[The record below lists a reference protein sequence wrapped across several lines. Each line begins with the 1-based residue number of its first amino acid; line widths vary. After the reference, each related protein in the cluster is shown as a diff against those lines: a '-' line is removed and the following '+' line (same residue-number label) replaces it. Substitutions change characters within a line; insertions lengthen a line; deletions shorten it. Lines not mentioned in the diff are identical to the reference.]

1 MSSDMTL
8 SSPDPGNVKIRL
20 TLGHIPAPQPW
31 GSRGAA
37 SSMAGMSDFESMR
50 AEDVPEGVQLV
61 DVREANEFAEWHA
74 KGAENLPLS
83 ELQLRYGELDLD
95 QDLYIIC
102 LSGGRSAKACQ
113 WLELN
118 GIDAINVSN
127 GTIGWR
133 DAGRTIIVNGEET
146 TNPA

>member
-1 MSSDMTL
+1 M
-8 SSPDPGNVKIRL
+8 
-20 TLGHIPAPQPW
+20 
-31 GSRGAA
+31 A

-127 GTIGWR
+127 GSIGWR

>member
-1 MSSDMTL
+1 
-8 SSPDPGNVKIRL
+8 
-20 TLGHIPAPQPW
+20 
-31 GSRGAA
+31 
-37 SSMAGMSDFESMR
+37 MSDFEFVR

-61 DVREANEFAEWHA
+61 DVREADEFNDWHA
-74 KGAENLPLS
+74 KGAVNLPLS
-83 ELQLRYGELDLD
+83 ELPAKFGDLDLD

-127 GTIGWR
+127 GSIGWR
-133 DAGRTIIVNGEET
+133 DAGRVIIQDGKET

>member
-1 MSSDMTL
+1 M
-8 SSPDPGNVKIRL
+8 
-20 TLGHIPAPQPW
+20 
-31 GSRGAA
+31 A

-74 KGAENLPLS
+74 KGAENLPCP

-95 QDLYIIC
+95 QTC
-102 LSGGRSAKACQ
+102 TSFACPAAGRRACQ

-127 GTIGWR
+127 GSIGWR

-146 TNPA
+146 TNPPSAGARSLYSRCGWFSAERREFLYQKFT